1 MATGEAAAT
10 RSQRINIQQHG
21 AGGLLWFASW
31 LFTIGVL
38 KLTFWQGFAALFIWP
53 YFLGVRVA
61 AWLAT
66 GHGV

>member
-1 MATGEAAAT
+1 MAAAEGTAT

-21 AGGLLWFASW
+21 AGGLLWFAAW

-38 KLTFWQGFAALFIWP
+38 KLAFWPGVAALFIWP
-53 YFLGVRVA
+53 YYLGVRVA

-66 GHGV
+66 GQAV